1 MNELAL
7 VTILAGVL
15 AVGVALAALI
25 FALLNRLEGH
35 VDDRFNQLERRLDE
49 FAERVSKVEVEQA
62 RLGGRLDASSASG
75 FGQAPASTP
84 E

>member
-7 VTILAGVL
+7 VTILAGIL

-35 VDDRFNQLERRLDE
+35 VDDRFNRIDRRFDE
-49 FAERVSKVEVEQA
+49 IAERVAGLEAGEAGSE
-62 RLGGRLDASSASG
+62 GRPDPGRASEFDRSPTSFRG
-75 FGQAPASTP
+75 
-84 E
+84 

>member
-35 VDDRFNQLERRLDE
+35 VDDRFNRIERRFDE
-49 FAERVSKVEVEQA
+49 TAERDA
-62 RLGGRLDASSASG
+62 RLEAGEAGSEGRPGTGRASG
-75 FGQAPASTP
+75 FDRSPTSFRG
-84 E
+84 

>member
-7 VTILAGVL
+7 VTILAGIL

-35 VDDRFNQLERRLDE
+35 VDDRFNRIERRFDE
-49 FAERVSKVEVEQA
+49 IDERVAGLEGEQA
-62 RLGGRLDASSASG
+62 GSEGRPDTGRASAFDRSPTSFRG
-75 FGQAPASTP
+75 
-84 E
+84 